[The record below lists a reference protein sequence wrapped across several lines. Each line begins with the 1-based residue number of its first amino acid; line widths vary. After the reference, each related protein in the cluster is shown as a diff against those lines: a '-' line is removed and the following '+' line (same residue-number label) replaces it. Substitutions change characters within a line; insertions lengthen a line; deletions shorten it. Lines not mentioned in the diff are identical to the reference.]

1 LKAAARDRLPM
12 LPPIRDYDALTR
24 AFRWQVPERYNIGTD
39 VCTRWALAEPERVA
53 ILWKK
58 PDGAVEPISF
68 GRLEEASNRLAN
80 VLIAK
85 GVRRGDRVA
94 LVLAQGAAAAI
105 AHIAIYKMGAVA
117 VPLAALFGTDALAFR
132 LSNSGARALITNAEG
147 VAKLAQIRDQLGE
160 LSVVLS
166 VDGPASGGIA
176 GFYETLA
183 EASPGFAAI
192 DTAADDPAMMIYT
205 SGTTGQPKGALH
217 GHRVLLGHLP
227 GVEMPHEFFPQPG
240 DRMWTPADWAWAGGL
255 LNVLLPSLHFGV
267 PVVAKKFDKFDAD
280 EAFALMAEM
289 EVKNSFV
296 PPTALRMLRSV
307 DQPRARHKLVLRTL
321 ASGGESLGAETYEWG
336 RTELGLT
343 INEFYGQTECNLVLS
358 SSAAMGVS
366 KAGAIGKPVPGHDV
380 AVIRDD
386 GSICNVGEQGQIAVK
401 RPDPVMFLEYW
412 GRPEA
417 TVEKFIGDW
426 MTTGDQGIRDD
437 EGYIHF
443 FGRDDDVITSAGYRI
458 GPGEIEDCLLKHP
471 AVSLAAAVGKPDTLR
486 TEIVK
491 AFVVLKNGWEPS
503 PDLANDIRD
512 FVKTRMSAHSYPRE
526 LDFIEEMPMTTTG
539 KVIRRILRD
548 RA

>member
-1 LKAAARDRLPM
+1 M
-12 LPPIRDYDALTR
+12 LPPLRDYDDLIR
-24 AFRWQVPERYNIGTD
+24 AFRWQIPERYNIGVD
-39 VCTRWALAEPERVA
+39 VCTRWAKLVPERVA

-58 PDGAVEPISF
+58 PDGTTEPVTYA
-68 GRLEEASNRLAN
+68 RLEDASNRLAN

-105 AHIAIYKMGAVA
+105 THIAIYKIGAIA
-117 VPLAALFGTDALAFR
+117 VPLAALFGTDALAYR
-132 LSNSGARALITNAEG
+132 LSDSGARALVTNADG
-147 VAKLAQIRDQLGE
+147 LAKLAQIRDGLGE

-166 VDGPASGGIA
+166 VDGAGDHGVE
-176 GFYETLA
+176 GFYESL
-183 EASPGFAAI
+183 ERASPSFTPV

-267 PVVAKKFDKFDAD
+267 PVVARKFEKFDPE
-280 EAFALMAEM
+280 EAFGLMAEM
-289 EVKNSFV
+289 EVRNSFV

-307 DQPRARHKLVLRTL
+307 DNPRSRHKLVLRTL
-321 ASGGESLGAETYEWG
+321 ASGGEALGAETYDWG
-336 RTELGLT
+336 REALGLT

-358 SSAAMGVS
+358 SSAAMGIS
-366 KAGAIGKPVPGHDV
+366 RAGAIGKPVPGHTV
-380 AVIRDD
+380 GVIRDD
-386 GSICNVGEQGQIAVK
+386 GSLCAAGERGQIAVK
-401 RPDPVMFLEYW
+401 RPDPVMFLGYW
-412 GRPEA
+412 NKPEA
-417 TVEKFIGDW
+417 TAAKFIGDW
-426 MTTGDQGIRDD
+426 MTTGDQGITD
-437 EGYIHF
+437 EDGYVHF

-458 GPGEIEDCLLKHP
+458 GPGEIEDCLIKHP
-471 AVSLAAAVGKPDTLR
+471 AVSLAAAVGKPDALR

-491 AFVVLKNGWEPS
+491 AFVVLKSGVEASKPLE
-503 PDLANDIRD
+503 DDIRD

-526 LDFIEEMPMTTTG
+526 IEFIDELPMTTTG
-539 KVIRRILRD
+539 KVIRRLLRD
-548 RA
+548 RP